1 VIAELLRHLPGSSG
15 LSVKSRV
22 DAKTLWEE
30 TFNRLPY
37 KPFAYS
43 NTSLDYQLAYQ
54 EGHGGSWQDLSSVI
68 YWDNRPVALWPL
80 SISIKENAAKITSQ
94 GLPVMAP
101 VFVAECPIVSRKR
114 IIKVCLELADTVATA
129 HKISEWESGESFSN
143 SIGMSEWH
151 VQSMTRDS
159 LCHLVHE
166 LYLDLG
172 LDIAEIKRNFRKSYK
187 SLIVSG
193 SKLWTVGVL
202 DGRNDE
208 SIWEEFQNLHC
219 TVSGRVTR
227 SDETWMMQY
236 QDIVCGR
243 AFLVWLRNSAG
254 EMVGG
259 GLFNFTDDEGVYA
272 VAAYDRT
279 LFDKP
284 LGHVVQYR
292 AIEELKKRN
301 INWYRIG
308 VRPYASDNPKPTD
321 KEISI
326 GEFKQGF
333 SSHCFPHY
341 RITHKVVRDHN
352 TEKSFCL
359 NKSMK

>member
-1 VIAELLRHLPGSSG
+1 MIVDQQLNGILASSG
-15 LSVKSRV
+15 LSLRTRV
-22 DAKTLWEE
+22 DSKELWDE
-30 TFNRLPY
+30 TFSRLSY
-37 KPFAYS
+37 KSVAYT
-43 NTSLDYQLAYQ
+43 NASLDYQLAYQ
-54 EGHGGSWQDLSSVI
+54 TGHGGNWQDISLI
-68 YWDNRPVALWPL
+68 IFGDNKPEAIWPL
-80 SISIKENAAKITSQ
+80 SVSIKEGVAQLTSQ
-94 GLPVMAP
+94 GLPVLP
-101 VFVAECPIVSRKR
+101 PLFIAESPLITRKR
-114 IIKVCLELADTVATA
+114 IIKACLILANNIAIIR
-129 HKISEWESGESFSN
+129 KISTWESGESFSN

-151 VQSMTRDS
+151 VQSMARDS

-202 DGRNDE
+202 DGQHDE
-208 SIWEEFQNLHC
+208 SLWQEFQNLHC
-219 TVSGRVTR
+219 IVSGRVTR

-301 INWYRIG
+301 INWYKIG
-308 VRPYASDNPKPTD
+308 VRSYASDNPKPTD

-341 RITHKVVRDHN
+341 RLTHRVVQQQ
-352 TEKSFCL
+352 EA
-359 NKSMK
+359 

>member
-1 VIAELLRHLPGSSG
+1 MKYDEQLKSIFESSG
-15 LSVKSRV
+15 LSIRTRV
-22 DAKTLWEE
+22 DSKDLWDKT
-30 TFNRLPY
+30 FCRLSY
-37 KPFAYS
+37 KPVAYTNAS
-43 NTSLDYQLAYQ
+43 IDYQLAYQ
-54 EGHGGSWQDLSSVI
+54 TGHGGDWQDISFVI
-68 YWDNRPVALWPL
+68 YSDNKPVTLWPL
-80 SISIKENAAKITSQ
+80 TVSLLGGVAQLTSQ
-94 GLPVMAP
+94 GLPVLP
-101 VFVAECPIVSRKR
+101 PLFIAESPLITRKR
-114 IIKVCLELADTVATA
+114 IVKACLDLANNIATA
-129 HKISEWESGESFSN
+129 HNISEWESGESFFN
-143 SIGMSEWH
+143 LIGMSEWH
-151 VQSMTRDS
+151 IQSMARDS
-159 LCHLVHE
+159 RCHLVHE

-172 LDIAEIKRNFRKSYK
+172 LDIADIKRNFRKSYR

-202 DGRNDE
+202 DGQH
-208 SIWEEFQNLHC
+208 EEQVWQEFRHLHC

-236 QDIVCGR
+236 QDIVCNR
-243 AFLVWLRNSAG
+243 AFLVWLRNSVG
-254 EMVGG
+254 EMIGG

-301 INWYRIG
+301 IHWYRIG
-308 VRPYASDNPKPTD
+308 LRPYASDNQQPTD

-341 RITHKVVRDHN
+341 RLIHKVIHHEN
-352 TEKSFCL
+352 A
-359 NKSMK
+359 

>member
-1 VIAELLRHLPGSSG
+1 VIADLLGHIPGSSG
-15 LSVKSRV
+15 LSVTSRI
-22 DAKTLWEE
+22 DNKELWEE
-30 TFNRLPY
+30 TFNRLSY
-37 KPFAYS
+37 KPVVYS
-43 NTSLDYQLAYQ
+43 NASLDYQLAYQ
-54 EGHGGSWQDLSSVI
+54 HGHGGTWHDLSTVI
-68 YWDNRPVALWPL
+68 FWDKKPVALWPL
-80 SISIKENAAKITSQ
+80 SISIKENTAKITSQ

-101 VFVAECPIVSRKR
+101 IFVADSPIISRKR
-114 IIKVCLELADTVATA
+114 IIKVCLELADTLAIA
-129 HKISEWESGESFSN
+129 HNISEWESGESFSN
-143 SIGMSEWH
+143 SIGMSQWH
-151 VQSMTRDS
+151 IQSMARDS
-159 LCHLVHE
+159 LCHLFHE
-166 LYLDLG
+166 LYIDLG

-202 DGRNDE
+202 DGQKDE
-208 SIWEEFQNLHC
+208 SIWQEFRDLHLS
-219 TVSGRVTR
+219 VSGRVTR

-259 GLFNFTDDEGVYA
+259 GLFNFTEDEGVYA

-292 AIEELKKRN
+292 AIEEMKKRN
-301 INWYRIG
+301 ISWYKIG
-308 VRPYASDNPKPTD
+308 VRPYGSDNPKPTD

-341 RITHKVVRDHN
+341 RLIHRVVQQQ
-352 TEKSFCL
+352 EA
-359 NKSMK
+359 